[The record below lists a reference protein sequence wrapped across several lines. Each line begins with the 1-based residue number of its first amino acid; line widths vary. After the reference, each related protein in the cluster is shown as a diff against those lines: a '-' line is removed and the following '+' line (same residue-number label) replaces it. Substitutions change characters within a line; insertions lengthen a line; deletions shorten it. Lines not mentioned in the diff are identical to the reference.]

1 MRAILLLLSVI
12 TISCQKV
19 NHNSTATHVLPV
31 PLAQNGGGVEG
42 EGEQPPFVGE
52 GKGSPISF
60 EGTGGTGTSSNSG
73 PTRSRIVETKYG
85 KVQGISV
92 TIAQGRHNP
101 LKNKIVYVGIPY
113 ASPPI
118 KSHRFGPTQT
128 ALPWDGVKDA
138 VKPGFV
144 CPQMLPDI
152 RNETAAL
159 KEMPRGYLE
168 YLKKVEPYL
177 RNQSED
183 CLFLNI
189 YSPSGEKLELYPFI

>member
-1 MRAILLLLSVI
+1 MESESASWPENCTMRAILLLLSVI

-101 LKNKIVYVGIPY
+101 LKNKIVEVRGRER
-113 ASPPI
+113 
-118 KSHRFGPTQT
+118 KSIWLVEWIMG
-128 ALPWDGVKDA
+128 
-138 VKPGFV
+138 
-144 CPQMLPDI
+144 
-152 RNETAAL
+152 
-159 KEMPRGYLE
+159 EMH
-168 YLKKVEPYL
+168 
-177 RNQSED
+177 S
-183 CLFLNI
+183 
-189 YSPSGEKLELYPFI
+189 